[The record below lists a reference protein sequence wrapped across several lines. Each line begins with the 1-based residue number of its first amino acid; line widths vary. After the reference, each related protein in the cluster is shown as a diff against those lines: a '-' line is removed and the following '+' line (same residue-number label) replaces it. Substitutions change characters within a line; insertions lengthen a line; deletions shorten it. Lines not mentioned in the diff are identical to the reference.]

1 MGGVMGSNPLDATTG
16 RAEMKESPYKN
27 IKHLYRIDGMCY
39 AACLDG
45 YENPMG
51 IGRRELR
58 VSKFDVVRATPT
70 GVWIHPYS
78 WDDSYKKFVRL
89 TASKK
94 YACETIELAKESFIA
109 RKNRQ
114 ISILSAQLRDAKMF
128 LSQTKNGVIK

>member
-1 MGGVMGSNPLDATTG
+1 MKN
-16 RAEMKESPYKN
+16 KESPF
-27 IKHLYRIDGMCY
+27 KHIDKLYRIDGKCY
-39 AACLDG
+39 AACLDE

-51 IGRRELR
+51 IGSRELR

-70 GVWIHPYS
+70 GVWIQPYS

-114 ISILSAQLRDAKMF
+114 IRILSARLRDARTF
-128 LSQTKNGVIK
+128 LELAKNYSNK